1 MPRLKPRRGRPRKF
15 GRPAR
20 PVTVTLPDDV
30 IARLTAVDVD
40 LGRAIVSVV
49 DQAPRPPRAAS
60 ARTAAS
66 LASYGRHAV
75 ILVPPVHA
83 LRRLRGIELV
93 PVGNG
98 RALIALDHPHAVPE
112 LELDLRDV
120 LDRRVLK
127 ALDRAVLESVAE
139 ILRNARQSN
148 VLTIAERSIIVL
160 TKKPKS
166 GIQPRN

>member
-1 MPRLKPRRGRPRKF
+1 MPRLKLRRGRPRKF

-49 DQAPRPPRAAS
+49 DRAPRPPRASA

-83 LRRLRGIELV
+83 LRRLHGVQRV
-93 PVGNG
+93 PVGHR
-98 RALIALDHPHAVPE
+98 RALIALWPPHGVPE
-112 LELDLRDV
+112 LELDLRDA
-120 LDRRVLK
+120 LDRRELK
-127 ALDRAVLESVAE
+127 TLDRTVLESVAA

-160 TKKPKS
+160 TKKPKA
-166 GIQPRN
+166 GI